1 MLQASDSS
9 AMELDDMEQGEIAS
23 RLWPALLARAE
34 APARLGAAGAA
45 FWRLYA
51 PLADSRRE
59 AVVLGQLGQ
68 SLDGR
73 IATATGHSHYVNG
86 PAALDHLHRLR
97 ALVDAV
103 VVGIGTV
110 LADDP
115 QLTVR
120 RVSGP
125 HPARVVIDPNGRLP
139 SSARLLAEDGRPV
152 FVIQAAERHRPK
164 RVTPITIPLCDG
176 RLAPANIVAALAEKG
191 LRRILIEGG
200 ANTLSSFLAAGAL
213 DRLHLC
219 VAPLVIGSGP
229 IGLALPPI
237 DRLKDALRPAVTV
250 HRLGDDMLFDCC
262 FR

>member
-1 MLQASDSS
+1 MEPDDSQH
-9 AMELDDMEQGEIAS
+9 EKIAF
-23 RLWPALLARAE
+23 RLWPRLLARAG
-34 APARLGAAGAA
+34 APVRLGPAAAA

-51 PLADSRRE
+51 PLADDRNDSM
-59 AVVLGQLGQ
+59 VLGQLGQ

-139 SSARLLAEDGRPV
+139 ASARLLADDGRPV
-152 FVIQAAERHRPK
+152 FVIQGAERHRPR
-164 RVTPITIPLCDG
+164 RVTPIALPLCDG
-176 RLAPANIVAALAEKG
+176 RLASADILAALAERG

-213 DRLHLC
+213 HRLHLC
-219 VAPLVIGSGP
+219 IAPIVIGSGP

-237 DRLKDALRPAVTV
+237 AHLDDALRPAVEV
-250 HRLGDDMLFDCC
+250 HPLGEDMLFDCR

>member
-1 MLQASDSS
+1 MESDG
-9 AMELDDMEQGEIAS
+9 MEQEKIAS
-23 RLWPALLARAE
+23 RLWPRLLARAE
-34 APARLGAAGAA
+34 PPARLGVAATA
-45 FWRLYA
+45 FWQLYA
-51 PLADSRRE
+51 PIADSRTE
-59 AVVLGQLGQ
+59 SMVLGQLGQ

-86 PAALDHLHRLR
+86 PKAIDHLHRLR

-139 SSARLLAEDGRPV
+139 GSARLLAEDGRPV
-152 FVIQAAERHRPK
+152 FVIQGTERHRPG
-164 RVTPITIPLCDG
+164 RVTPITLPLCEG
-176 RLAPANIVAALAEKG
+176 RLAPADILAALAERG

-219 VAPLVIGSGP
+219 IAPLVIGSGP

-237 DRLKDALRPAVTV
+237 DRLENALRPAVTV
-250 HRLGDDMLFDCC
+250 HRLGEDMLFDCR

>member
-1 MLQASDSS
+1 
-9 AMELDDMEQGEIAS
+9 MERKEIAS

-34 APARLGAAGAA
+34 APARLGAAAAA

-59 AVVLGQLGQ
+59 AMVLGQLGQ

-120 RVSGP
+120 RVSGS

-139 SSARLLAEDGRPV
+139 AFARLLAQDGRPV
-152 FVIQAAERHRPK
+152 FVIQATERHRPS
-164 RVTPITIPLCDG
+164 RVSPITLPLCDG
-176 RLAPANIVAALAEKG
+176 RLAPADILAALAEKG
-191 LRRILIEGG
+191 VRRILVEGG
-200 ANTLSSFLAAGAL
+200 ADTLSTFLAAGAL

-219 VAPLVIGSGP
+219 IAPLVIGSGP
-229 IGLALPPI
+229 VGLALPPI
-237 DRLKDALRPAVTV
+237 ERLENALRPAVTV
-250 HRLGDDMLFDCC
+250 HPLGDDVLFDCR

>member
-1 MLQASDSS
+1 
-9 AMELDDMEQGEIAS
+9 MELDDMERKEIAT
-23 RLWPALLARAE
+23 RLWPRLLARAE
-34 APARLGAAGAA
+34 APARLGAAAAA

-51 PLADSRRE
+51 PLADSQSDT
-59 AVVLGQLGQ
+59 VVLGQLGQ

-120 RVSGP
+120 RVSGS

-139 SSARLLAEDGRPV
+139 ASARLLAQDGRPV
-152 FVIQAAERHRPK
+152 FVIQATERHRPS
-164 RVTPITIPLCDG
+164 RVSPITLPLCDG
-176 RLAPANIVAALAEKG
+176 RLAPADILTALAERG
-191 LRRILIEGG
+191 LRRILVEGG
-200 ANTLSSFLAAGAL
+200 ANTLSSFLAAGTL

-219 VAPLVIGSGP
+219 IAPLVIGSGP
-229 IGLALPPI
+229 VGLALPPI
-237 DRLKDALRPAVTV
+237 ERLENALRPAVTV
-250 HRLGDDMLFDCC
+250 HPLGDDVLFDCR

>member
-1 MLQASDSS
+1 
-9 AMELDDMEQGEIAS
+9 MEGEKIAS
-23 RLWPALLARAE
+23 RLWPRLLARAE
-34 APARLGAAGAA
+34 APARLGAAAAA
-45 FWRLYA
+45 FWGLYA
-51 PLADSRRE
+51 PIADGR
-59 AVVLGQLGQ
+59 ADAMVLGQLGQ

-86 PAALDHLHRLR
+86 PAAIDHLHRLR

-139 SSARLLAEDGRPV
+139 ATSRVLAEDGRPV
-152 FVIQAAERHRPK
+152 FVIQGAERHRPR
-164 RVTPITIPLCDG
+164 RVTPITLPVCEG
-176 RLAPANIVAALAEKG
+176 RLAPADILAALAERG

-200 ANTLSSFLAAGAL
+200 ADTLSCFLAAGAL

-219 VAPLVIGSGP
+219 VAPLVIGSGR
-229 IGLALPPI
+229 IGIALPPI
-237 DRLKDALRPAVTV
+237 DRLECALRPAVTV